1 MMEYYATTKKNEILS
16 FVAKWIELEGIM
28 LSERRQTQK
37 EKYQLLS
44 HMWQLKKAT

>member
-1 MMEYYATTKKNEILS
+1 
-16 FVAKWIELEGIM
+16 M

-44 HMWQLKKAT
+44 HMWQLKKATWK